1 MKIAIIGCGYVGS
14 ACSRYWLDQGHQVTV
29 TTTTPERV
37 RDLEAIAN
45 QVMVLQGSDLLQ
57 LKKIIQDQEIIL
69 LSVGAKRTNR
79 GPDAYRDTYLGT
91 AQSLVSAL
99 ETAPQV
105 QQIIYTSS
113 YQVYGDRQGN
123 SADETIPVAPV
134 SDNGEILAETER
146 VLLSAQT
153 LDRKVCIFRLGGIY
167 GPNRELIKI
176 YRTMAGTAR
185 PGTGQEATN
194 WIHLEDIVGA
204 IAHSCQHRL
213 HGIYNLV
220 DDAHLT
226 RQNFLD
232 RLLSLHHYPAVTW
245 DASLP
250 DPRPYNV
257 WVSNQKI
264 KDAGYS
270 FRYSDRQFN

>member
-14 ACSRYWLDQGHQVTV
+14 ACSRYWSNQGHQVTV

-37 RDLEAIAN
+37 QDLQQIAHR
-45 QVMVLQGSDLLQ
+45 VRVLHGSDRSPLQ
-57 LKKIIQDQEIIL
+57 NLIQDQDVIL
-69 LSVGAKRTNR
+69 LSVGAKRINR
-79 GPDAYRDTYLGT
+79 TPEGYRETYLQT
-91 AQSLVSAL
+91 AQNLVSAL
-99 ETAPQV
+99 DSAPQV

-123 SADETIPVAPV
+123 SADETTPVAPV
-134 SDNGEILAETER
+134 SENGEILAETER

-153 LDRKVCIFRLGGIY
+153 PERKVCILRLGGIY

-176 YRTMAGTAR
+176 YRTLAGTAR

-194 WIHLEDIVGA
+194 WIHLEDILGA
-204 IAHSCQHRL
+204 IAHSCQNGL
-213 HGIYNLV
+213 DGIYNLV

-226 RQNFLD
+226 RQDFLD
-232 RLLSLHHYPAVTW
+232 RLLSVHDYPAVTW
-245 DASLP
+245 DANLP

-264 KDAGYS
+264 KDTGYQ
-270 FRYSDRQFN
+270 FQYGDRQFN